1 LANDAKYALGKTAD
15 FSIAEGEDIE
25 DAQIVVGV
33 RFWF

>member
-1 LANDAKYALGKTAD
+1 VPVNSTAD